1 MNRNLNVSLEQARQ
15 LYKTANDD
23 LKTILLNSFT
33 KEELEQSIFDRVH
46 DVESAC
52 RELGIDYNSF
62 LSSLRYL
69 NADTI
74 AYEYLKVITKALNE
88 GWVCNH
94 LNTAQKKW
102 FPKFTLSSS
111 GFAFRDSYYHY
122 LDLNAGN
129 ASRLLFKDKETA
141 EYAGRK
147 FFDLYAI
154 YLT

>member
-15 LYKTANDD
+15 LYKTANND

-33 KEELEQSIFDRVH
+33 KEELKQSVFDRVN

-52 RELGIDYNSF
+52 REIGIYYNSF
-62 LSSLRYL
+62 LSSVFYL
-69 NADTI
+69 SADTK
-74 AYEYLKVITKALNE
+74 AYEQLKIITKALNE

-94 LNTAQKKW
+94 LNTDQKKW

-111 GFAFRDSYYHY
+111 GFAFFDSYYFCSY
-122 LDLNAGN
+122 PYTGY

-147 FFDLYAI
+147 FVDLYRI